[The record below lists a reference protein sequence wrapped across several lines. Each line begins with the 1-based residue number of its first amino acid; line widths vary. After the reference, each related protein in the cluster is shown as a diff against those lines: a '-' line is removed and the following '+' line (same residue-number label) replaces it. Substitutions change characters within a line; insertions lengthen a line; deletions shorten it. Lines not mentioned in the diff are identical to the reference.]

1 MTSLK
6 LLMKPYQSIAIVE
19 CDEPLLPIP
28 VEFFSFVAPHPYVK
42 VGAPYGD
49 KSPFYLREGVL
60 QRLLEAQAI
69 LQKEHPGWRLQVFD
83 AYRPIAVQQYMVD
96 YTFREVAQAKGL
108 QVDRLTESQREAI
121 LALVY
126 EFWAVP
132 SLDPA
137 TPPPH
142 STGGAVDLTLV
153 DENDRAIEMGSP
165 IDELS
170 PRSYPDHF
178 ATSDDTSDRRFHQH
192 RQLLRSVILAAGFQQ
207 HPNEWWHF
215 CLGDQMWAWL
225 TNEATPGAG
234 VVARYGAIV

>member
-1 MTSLK
+1 M
-6 LLMKPYQSIAIVE
+6 
-19 CDEPLLPIP
+19 LPIP
-28 VEFFSFVAPHPYVK
+28 DAVFAFVCPHPYIT
-42 VGAPYGD
+42 VGAPYGK

-60 QRLLEAQAI
+60 KRLIEAQAK
-69 LQKEHPGWRLQVFD
+69 LQQHSGWQLQVFD

-96 YTFREVAQAKGL
+96 YTLREVAQAKGL
-108 QVDRLTESQREAI
+108 QLEKLTESQREAL

-132 SLDPA
+132 SADPA

-142 STGGAVDLTLV
+142 STGGAIDLTLV
-153 DENDRAIEMGSP
+153 DETGQPVEMGSP

-170 PRSYPDHF
+170 PRSYPNHF
-178 ATSDDTSDRRFHQH
+178 AASQDPRDRAFHQH
-192 RQLLRSVILAAGFQQ
+192 RQRLRSIMLDAGFQQ

-225 TNEATPGAG
+225 TNQSSLEGKA
-234 VVARYGAIV
+234 VARYGAIEA